1 MRRPTP
7 YLASLC
13 VVAVAAVACAKK
25 DTAADS
31 AAADTTAAAA
41 AAAPAPAPAPPPAL
55 SLADVAGKW
64 NMRAVPDSGDTTATT
79 YVMTATADSAWTLQ
93 FPNGQKVPVQASASG
108 DSIVVHAGPYASV
121 RRKGMQVTT
130 DGAFRRQ
137 GDRLTGMTTAH
148 YKTTRP
154 DSVLH
159 LRVEGTKAP

>member
-1 MRRPTP
+1 MRRLTH
-7 YLASLC
+7 LAVFCL
-13 VVAVAAVACAKK
+13 VAAVACAKK
-25 DTAADS
+25 DTAANS
-31 AAADTTAAAA
+31 TAADTTTPAAV
-41 AAAPAPAPAPPPAL
+41 AAPTPPPPAPL
-55 SLADVAGKW
+55 TLADVAGKW

-79 YVMTATADSAWTLQ
+79 YVMTATADSTWTLQ
-93 FPNGQKVPVQASASG
+93 FPNGLKVPVKAMASG
-108 DSIVVHAGPYASV
+108 DSITVHAGPYASV

-137 GDRLTGMTTAH
+137 GDRLTGTSTAH